1 MKCPECG
8 TDVFEDDMKCPSCGN
23 KKFLAEVSSN
33 ETFRNN
39 LELLEKM
46 EDNLSKTIEL
56 KTTKKKKIDES
67 DVSLEET
74 IAINAINQSLLDDIN
89 KQIDSINEDA
99 RREEEK
105 IKQLLAEAE
114 HLNTSESF
122 SKRRRVLII
131 TAIFSML
138 FMFAISVVYIFS
150 EYYIAEPVVPV
161 EFSDSLKNSLNNY
174 YETNDI
180 EPIVTLLE
188 QSKRNEERVIE
199 LQFEVKL
206 SCQSWILR
214 YSQTEVKNK
223 KEFEALSAKYRKL
236 IDDLYTYAIVKNEVH
251 SIRAL
256 NEPDYDELIEQ
267 FNGIYSD
274 GTVFYE
280 AMDYYEAKDYNKA
293 FYMFNKI
300 EEDNSYYDDSVKY
313 VNNVYDSIIELLEK
327 DIEKITKDIG
337 TLSDED
343 KLSIYILVEETIIEY
358 NNVYD
363 VDLDNNSEYQ
373 EVLNFYSNKVNE
385 YNYIVYGN

>member
-8 TDVFEDDMKCPSCGN
+8 TDVFEDDKKCPSCGN

-89 KQIDSINEDA
+89 NQIDSINEDA
-99 RREEEK
+99 KREEEK

-150 EYYIAEPVVPV
+150 EYYLAEPGVPV
-161 EFSDSLKNSLNNY
+161 EFSDSLKSALNNY

-188 QSKRNEERVIE
+188 QSKRNEERVLE
-199 LQFEVKL
+199 LQFEVKI

-223 KEFEALSAKYRKL
+223 KEFENLSVKYRKL

-267 FNGIYSD
+267 FNDIYSD
-274 GTVFYE
+274 GIVFYE
-280 AMDYYEAKDYNKA
+280 AMDYYNTKDYNKA
-293 FYMFNKI
+293 YYMFNKI
-300 EEDNSYYDDSVKY
+300 EENNSYYDDSAKY
-313 VNNVYDSIIELLEK
+313 INSVYERIIELLEK

-373 EVLNFYSNKVNE
+373 EILNFYSNKVNE
-385 YNYIVYGN
+385 YNYIVYDN

>member
-8 TDVFEDDMKCPSCGN
+8 TDVFEDDKKCPSCGN

-99 RREEEK
+99 KREEEK

-150 EYYIAEPVVPV
+150 EYYLAEPGVPV
-161 EFSDSLKNSLNNY
+161 EFSDSLKKSLNNY

-188 QSKRNEERVIE
+188 QSKRNEERVLE
-199 LQFEVKL
+199 LQFEVKI

-223 KEFEALSAKYRKL
+223 KEFEELSAKYRKL

-267 FNGIYSD
+267 FNDIYSD

-280 AMDYYEAKDYNKA
+280 AMDYYNTKDYNKA
-293 FYMFNKI
+293 YYMFNKI
-300 EEDNSYYDDSVKY
+300 EENNSYYDDSAKY
-313 VNNVYDSIIELLEK
+313 INSVYERIIELLEK

-337 TLSDED
+337 TLSNED

-373 EVLNFYSNKVNE
+373 EILIFYSNKVNE
-385 YNYIVYGN
+385 YNYIVYEN

>member
-105 IKQLLAEAE
+105 IKQLLAEVE

-161 EFSDSLKNSLNNY
+161 EFSDSLKSSLNNY

-223 KEFEALSAKYRKL
+223 KEFEMLSAKYRKL

-293 FYMFNKI
+293 YYMFGKI
-300 EEDNSYYDDSVKY
+300 DKENSYYDKSVTYIDKIY
-313 VNNVYDSIIELLEK
+313 ENIIILQNLLLIK
-327 DIEKITKDIG
+327 TQVF
-337 TLSDED
+337 LRA
-343 KLSIYILVEETIIEY
+343 
-358 NNVYD
+358 
-363 VDLDNNSEYQ
+363 
-373 EVLNFYSNKVNE
+373 
-385 YNYIVYGN
+385 

>member
-8 TDVFEDDMKCPSCGN
+8 TDVFEDDKKCPSCGN

-89 KQIDSINEDA
+89 NQIDSINEDA
-99 RREEEK
+99 KREEEK

-150 EYYIAEPVVPV
+150 EYYLAEPGVPV
-161 EFSDSLKNSLNNY
+161 EFSDSLKSALNNY

-188 QSKRNEERVIE
+188 QSKRNEERVLE
-199 LQFEVKL
+199 LQFEVKI

-223 KEFEALSAKYRKL
+223 KEFEELSAKYRKL

-267 FNGIYSD
+267 FNDIYSD

-280 AMDYYEAKDYNKA
+280 AMDYYNTKDYNKA
-293 FYMFNKI
+293 YYMFNKI
-300 EEDNSYYDDSVKY
+300 EENNSYYDDSAKY
-313 VNNVYDSIIELLEK
+313 INSVYERIIELLEK

-373 EVLNFYSNKVNE
+373 EILNFYSNKVNE
-385 YNYIVYGN
+385 YNYIVYEN

>member
-8 TDVFEDDMKCPSCGN
+8 TDVFEDDKKCPSCGN

-89 KQIDSINEDA
+89 NQIDSINEDA
-99 RREEEK
+99 KREEEK

-150 EYYIAEPVVPV
+150 EYYLAEPGVPV
-161 EFSDSLKNSLNNY
+161 EFSDSLKSALNNY

-188 QSKRNEERVIE
+188 QSKRNEERVLE
-199 LQFEVKL
+199 LQFEVKI
-206 SCQSWILR
+206 SCQNWILR

-223 KEFEALSAKYRKL
+223 KEFENLSVKYRKL

-267 FNGIYSD
+267 FNDIYSD
-274 GTVFYE
+274 GIVFYE
-280 AMDYYEAKDYNKA
+280 AMDYYNTKDYNKA
-293 FYMFNKI
+293 YYMFNKL
-300 EEDNSYYDDSVKY
+300 EENNSYYDDSVKY
-313 VNNVYDSIIELLEK
+313 INSVYERIIELLEK

-337 TLSDED
+337 TLSNED

-373 EVLNFYSNKVNE
+373 EILNFYSNKVNE
-385 YNYIVYGN
+385 YNYIVYEN

>member
-8 TDVFEDDMKCPSCGN
+8 TDVFEDDKKCPSCGN

-99 RREEEK
+99 KREEEK

-131 TAIFSML
+131 TAIISML

-150 EYYIAEPVVPV
+150 EYYLAEPGVPV
-161 EFSDSLKNSLNNY
+161 EFSDSLKSALNNY

-188 QSKRNEERVIE
+188 QSKRNEERVLE
-199 LQFEVKL
+199 LQFEVKI

-223 KEFEALSAKYRKL
+223 KEFEELSAKYRKL

-267 FNGIYSD
+267 FNDIYSD

-280 AMDYYEAKDYNKA
+280 AMDYYNTKDYNKA
-293 FYMFNKI
+293 YYMFNKI
-300 EEDNSYYDDSVKY
+300 EENNSYYDDSAKY
-313 VNNVYDSIIELLEK
+313 INSVYERIIELLEK

-373 EVLNFYSNKVNE
+373 EILNFYSNKVNE
-385 YNYIVYGN
+385 YNYIVYEN

>member
-8 TDVFEDDMKCPSCGN
+8 TDVFEDDKKCPSCGN

-74 IAINAINQSLLDDIN
+74 IAINAINRSLLDDIN

-99 RREEEK
+99 KREEEK

-150 EYYIAEPVVPV
+150 EYYLAEPGVPV
-161 EFSDSLKNSLNNY
+161 EFSDSLKKSLNNY

-188 QSKRNEERVIE
+188 QSKRNEERVLE
-199 LQFEVKL
+199 LQFEVKI

-223 KEFEALSAKYRKL
+223 KEFEELSAKYRKL

-267 FNGIYSD
+267 FNDIYSD

-280 AMDYYEAKDYNKA
+280 AMDYYNTKDYNKA
-293 FYMFNKI
+293 YYMFNKI
-300 EEDNSYYDDSVKY
+300 EENNSYYDDSAKY
-313 VNNVYDSIIELLEK
+313 INSVYERIIELLEK

-373 EVLNFYSNKVNE
+373 EILNFYSNKVNE
-385 YNYIVYGN
+385 YNYIVYEN